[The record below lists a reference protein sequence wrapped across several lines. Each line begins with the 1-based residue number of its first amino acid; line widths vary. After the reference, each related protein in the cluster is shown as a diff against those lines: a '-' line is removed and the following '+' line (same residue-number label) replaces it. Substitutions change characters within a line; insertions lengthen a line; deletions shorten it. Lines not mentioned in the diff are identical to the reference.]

1 MKFKHFLGK
10 VKFNLSKHSPE
21 ILMVAGGISVV
32 TGTVLACKKTL
43 NLPDILDEHKTIAD
57 DIKSEHAYDESK
69 DYKHDI
75 TKLYLST
82 IKKIAKN
89 YAVPVVIEASG
100 LFMFFSSNKKLRK
113 RNAEIMAAYVT
124 LNNAFKFY
132 RKNVVETFGEDID
145 NDMLFGTK
153 RKDIEV
159 TDEEGKTKKIKNVKV
174 FKESSED
181 FDNLVLTYRNCKG
194 FTEGNTKNAIEYN
207 VSFMKFKINEILR
220 IIEWNH
226 YTFIDKFYELMGIEV
241 TKASRVCGWFSDP
254 SKYGLPEIKPEDI
267 IKFEVGCVEEVNEFT
282 GEITEIPALAVSI
295 QHHGI
300 IYDIIEDPASK
311 LKNLKFVEDK
321 PKFVEV

>member
-10 VKFNLSKHSPE
+10 VKFNLKKHSPE
-21 ILMVAGGISVV
+21 ILMVAGGVSVV
-32 TGTVLACKKTL
+32 TGTVLACKKTM
-43 NLPDILDEHKTIAD
+43 NMPDILDEHKSIAD
-57 DIKSEHAYDESK
+57 DIKSEHEDTESK

-82 IKKIAKN
+82 TKKIAKN

-100 LFMFFSSNKKLRK
+100 LVMLFSSNNILRK
-113 RNAEIMAAYVT
+113 RNAQIMAAYAA
-124 LNNAFKFY
+124 LNKAFKFY
-132 RKNVVETFGEDID
+132 RKNVVDTFGEDID
-145 NDMLFGTK
+145 NDMLFGIK
-153 RKDIEV
+153 REDIEV

-194 FTEGNTKNAIEYN
+194 FTEGNTKNAIDYN
-207 VSFMKFKINEILR
+207 VAFMNFKINEMLR

-254 SKYGLPEIKPEDI
+254 SKYGLPVIEPQNI
-267 IKFEVGCVEEVNEFT
+267 IKYEVGCVKEVNEIT
-282 GEITEIPALAVSI
+282 GEITKIPAIAVSI

-311 LKNLKFVEDK
+311 LKNLEFVEEK
-321 PKFVEV
+321 PRNL